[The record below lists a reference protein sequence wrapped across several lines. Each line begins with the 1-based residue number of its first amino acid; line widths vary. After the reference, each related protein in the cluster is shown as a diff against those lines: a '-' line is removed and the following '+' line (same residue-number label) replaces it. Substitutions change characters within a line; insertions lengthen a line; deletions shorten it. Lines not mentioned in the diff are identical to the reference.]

1 MQTGYGAVNKYN
13 AYVIGIHNYYAKATL
28 VSVDFNQI
36 AFGVRKSL
44 SARLKDG
51 VKRAGKDPPKYI
63 KERYGDSRQLRYIYN
78 TAIVPLAYVRHKVAL
93 YKKKSINKYTI
104 IGRAEIHK
112 QLESVDIDMLMYL
125 MRNSE
130 KGQSIEYN
138 DNRLSLFAAQKGRC
152 SVTGA

>member
-63 KERYGDSRQLRYIYN
+63 KERYGDSRQK
-78 TAIVPLAYVRHKVAL
+78 TFPPQK
-93 YKKKSINKYTI
+93 
-104 IGRAEIHK
+104 E
-112 QLESVDIDMLMYL
+112 LEMD
-125 MRNSE
+125 
-130 KGQSIEYN
+130 
-138 DNRLSLFAAQKGRC
+138 
-152 SVTGA
+152 

>member
-51 VKRAGKDPPKYI
+51 VKQAGKDPPKYI
-63 KERYGDSRQLRYIYN
+63 KERYGDSRQK
-78 TAIVPLAYVRHKVAL
+78 TFPP
-93 YKKKSINKYTI
+93 
-104 IGRAEIHK
+104 
-112 QLESVDIDMLMYL
+112 
-125 MRNSE
+125 
-130 KGQSIEYN
+130 
-138 DNRLSLFAAQKGRC
+138 QKELKMD
-152 SVTGA
+152 